1 MSNMKSTREI
11 KLENKKLVEL
21 LQENEKIA
29 EEINVKVEEWKKVDE
44 WVKKQMNKQERIKE
58 KIRPIVADYIKKN
71 EELGEF
77 EAVGSTKLIKGEA
90 VITVV
95 DLIELR
101 KEQLRAEKQ
110 TDVVKKVEDKING

>member
-1 MSNMKSTREI
+1 MKSTREI
-11 KLENKKLVEL
+11 KIENKKLLEL
-21 LQENEKIA
+21 LKDNEKIA

-71 EELGEF
+71 EKLGEF
-77 EAVGSTKLIKGEA
+77 EAVGSTKLVKGEA
-90 VITVV
+90 VITVI

-101 KEQLRAEKQ
+101 KEQLRAEKEQ
-110 TDVVKKVEDKING
+110 EIVKKVEDKING

>member
-1 MSNMKSTREI
+1 MSNIKSTREI
-11 KLENKKLVEL
+11 KLENKKLLEL

-110 TDVVKKVEDKING
+110 KDVVKKVEDKING

>member
-11 KLENKKLVEL
+11 KLENKKLLEL

-110 TDVVKKVEDKING
+110 KDVVKKVEDKING